1 MNLPYKWIKEYCDID
16 VSPLEFTRR
25 ITLTGTKAE
34 GYYSA
39 ADKIKNVV
47 VGRLV
52 SVEKHPDSDHL
63 KICMVDVGSEVVQI
77 VTGAPNVAA
86 GDVVPAAL
94 HDSLLPNGA
103 HIKRGKLRGVES
115 NGMLCSLGELGLTA
129 GDFPECIEDGIMI
142 LDGELKPGTP
152 IEKALMLDD
161 TIFEFEITS
170 NRPDCLCAVGISRE
184 AAATFGLPFK
194 FKRAPALAPGGEAA
208 KMLTAEIAEPSLCYR
223 YTGAF
228 VKNVRIK
235 PSPLWMRTR
244 LRECGIRPINNIVDI
259 TNYVMLE
266 YNQPMHA
273 FDARNVADDHII
285 VRRAANGESITT
297 LDGVSRTLT
306 DKMLVIADTEKPI
319 AVAGVMGGEYS
330 GIYNDTNTVI
340 FESACFEGINNRAT
354 AKALGLRT
362 DASSRFEKGLDPENT
377 MFALSRALELV
388 KELDAGDVV
397 EGAVDV
403 RGDRFEDNVITF
415 EPDRINAFLGTSIS
429 SEKMLE
435 YLERLDFK
443 IDGQKSVTPPG
454 YRRDVEGFADVAE
467 EIARFF
473 GYDKIPVTL
482 MTSIARA
489 GYTDEQKFAK
499 ELRSV
504 CLACGYNEISTTSFM
519 SPKTYELLMLPTD
532 SLLRNAVKIMN
543 PFGEET
549 SLLRTTA
556 VSSMLDIVARN
567 SNSRHPSGM
576 FYELATEYFASD
588 DASLLPRETK
598 KLIIGAYGDDVSFYT
613 IKGAID
619 ALACDIHCSF
629 EYAPSE
635 DSSYYHPGR
644 FAAISCDGRA
654 IGCFGEIHPT
664 VLKNYGIK
672 KRVYAADLDF
682 AGLFASRGAT
692 PQFKGMPR
700 FPALSRDLAL
710 VCDKS
715 VLCSEIEAV
724 IKKQCGAILT
734 RVAVF
739 DVYEGEQIPADKK
752 SIAFELTLRASDR
765 TLTDQEADAA
775 VSRTL
780 KQLKEKDITLRS

>member
-1 MNLPYKWIKEYCDID
+1 MNLPYRWIKEYCDID
-16 VSPLEFTRR
+16 VSPLEFCRK
-25 ITLTGTKAE
+25 ITMTGTKAE
-34 GYYSA
+34 GYGSA

-63 KICMVDVGSEVVQI
+63 KICMVDVGNEVTQI
-77 VTGAPNVAA
+77 VTGAGNVAA

-94 HDSLLPNGA
+94 HDSYLPNGS

-115 NGMLCSLGELGLTA
+115 NGMLCSLGELGLTT
-129 GDFPECIEDGIMI
+129 GDFPDCIEDGIMM
-142 LDGELKPGTP
+142 LDQDLKPGTP
-152 IEKALMLDD
+152 IEQALMLDD
-161 TIFEFEITS
+161 TVFEFEITS

-184 AAATFGLPFK
+184 AAATFGVPFK
-194 FKRAPALAPGGEAA
+194 FNRAPELKAGGEAA
-208 KMLTAEIAEPSLCYR
+208 KMLSVEIAEPSLCYR

-273 FDARNVADDHII
+273 FDARNVANEHII
-285 VRRAANGESITT
+285 VRRAKSGESITT
-297 LDGVSRTLT
+297 LDGVKRSLT
-306 DKMLVIADTEKPI
+306 DNMLVIADTEKPI

-330 GIYNDTNTVI
+330 GIYDDTNTVI

-362 DASSRFEKGLDPENT
+362 DASARFEKGLDPENT
-377 MFALSRALELV
+377 MYALSRALQLV

-397 EGAVDV
+397 DGSVDV
-403 RGDRFEDNVITF
+403 RGNSFTENVIAFDPQRT
-415 EPDRINAFLGTSIS
+415 NAFLGTDIPA
-429 SEKMLE
+429 ETMLE
-435 YLERLDFK
+435 YLKRLDFK
-443 IDGQKSVTPPG
+443 IDGTKTVTPPG

-467 EIARFF
+467 EIARFY

-482 MTSIARA
+482 MTSVARA
-489 GYTDEQKFAK
+489 SYTDTQKFAK
-499 ELRSV
+499 NLRSV
-504 CLACGYNEISTTSFM
+504 CLACGFNEISTTSFM
-519 SPKTYELLMLPTD
+519 NPKSYELMLIPAD
-532 SLLRNAVKIMN
+532 SMLRRAVKIIN

-556 VSSMLDIVARN
+556 VSSMLDTVARN
-567 SNSRHPSGM
+567 TNSRHTAGK
-576 FYELATEYFASD
+576 FYEIATEYIAD
-588 DASLLPRETK
+588 TDKTKLPLEIK
-598 KLIIGAYGDDVSFYT
+598 KLIIGAYGEDVDFYT
-613 IKGAID
+613 LKGVID
-619 ALACDIHCSF
+619 AVAAENHCSF
-629 EYAPSE
+629 EYAPSNE
-635 DSSYYHPGR
+635 NVSYHPGR
-644 FAAISCDGRA
+644 FATVICGGKT

-664 VLKNYGIK
+664 VLRNYGIK
-672 KRVYAADLDF
+672 KRVYIADLDF
-682 AGLFASRGAT
+682 ELLFESRGDT
-692 PQFKGMPR
+692 PQYKGMPR

-715 VLCSEIEAV
+715 VLCSDIENV

-734 RVAVF
+734 AVRVF

-775 VSRTL
+775 VNRTL
-780 KQLKEKDITLRS
+780 KRLKENDIVLRS